1 MELYPKSTK
10 KSDYFTRLETWV
22 MNSEIDA
29 SETGGEDAEFKSFF
43 SSPVASDFTGVTDAA
58 LEEPSTVAL
67 NIGRGLIS

>member
-43 SSPVASDFTGVTDAA
+43 SSPAASDFTGVTDAA
-58 LEEPSTVAL
+58 FEEPSTVAL
-67 NIGRGLIS
+67 NIGRR